1 MVARPSA
8 NGCHLKLK
16 PFLAESHPHIL
27 GEGAV
32 EDAHH
37 CTLHSTHMVSLFC
50 NPAIW
55 GRGRQDL
62 YSSDYLGLYVSD
74 LYSF

>member
-37 CTLHSTHMVSLFC
+37 CTLHSTHISTYVHWYKVKILHK
-50 NPAIW
+50 
-55 GRGRQDL
+55 
-62 YSSDYLGLYVSD
+62 YLV
-74 LYSF
+74 